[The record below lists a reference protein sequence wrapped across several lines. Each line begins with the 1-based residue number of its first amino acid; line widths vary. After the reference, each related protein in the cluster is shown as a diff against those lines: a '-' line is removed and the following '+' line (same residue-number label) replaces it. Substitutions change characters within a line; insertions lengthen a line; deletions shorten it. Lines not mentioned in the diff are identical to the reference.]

1 MLRYFIIRTISA
13 IVTLWVVS
21 MMVFILI
28 ELPPSDYAE
37 RYAYRKI
44 ATAGQEV
51 TPEIMENLRIQF
63 GLDKPAHLRYL
74 KWIGEIILPCPA
86 EDDGF
91 VAYIRPCFYFGESF
105 VFNVPVT
112 NQLGD
117 TLGNTLL
124 VSLSALIL
132 TYLIAIPFGVYSALN
147 RHTPGDYLITFL
159 GYIGLALPNYIFA
172 LIMLYVSV
180 ILLGGSA
187 GGLYSPDFVGEPMS
201 WAKFG
206 DLLGHIWIPAI
217 VLGTANTAFQIQT
230 MRASML
236 DEINKLYVNAA
247 RARGIPEWK
256 VIFKYPFRIALNPII
271 SYLPFDLARVVSGA
285 AIVAFILQ
293 LPTSGALL
301 LEAFKQQ
308 DVFLGGAILMW
319 ASLLVIIGTFISD
332 ILLGILDPRI
342 RLGA

>member
-1 MLRYFIIRTISA
+1 MLRYFIIRTASA

-21 MMVFILI
+21 VMVFILI

-51 TPEIMENLRIQF
+51 TPEVMDELRKQF
-63 GLDKPAHLRYL
+63 GLDQPVPVRYV
-74 KWIGEIILPCPA
+74 KWISDIILPCPK
-86 EDDGF
+86 EGSGF
-91 VAYIRPCFYFGESF
+91 IDYIKPCFYFGESF

-112 NQLGD
+112 SQLGD

-124 VSLSALIL
+124 VSVSALIL

-147 RHTPGDYLITFL
+147 RHTPGDYVITML

-172 LIMLYVSV
+172 LIMLYFSV
-180 ILLGGSA
+180 TIFNSSA
-187 GGLYSPDFVGEPMS
+187 GGLYSPEFVGEPMS
-201 WAKFG
+201 LAKFW
-206 DLLGHIWIPAI
+206 DLLNHLWVPAL

-236 DEINKLYVNAA
+236 DEINKLYVDAA

-319 ASLLVIIGTFISD
+319 ASLLVIIGTFLSD
-332 ILLGILDPRI
+332 ILLGIMDPRI